1 MMSSVLHVH
10 LVPLLVLLIFFPFST
25 SICPLLYMRHV
36 ISEVAKMEYDRYLKM
51 KYRLENDITFYFP
64 MSLFRY
70 KQKPYNGLIP
80 PKSTFENH

>member
-1 MMSSVLHVH
+1 
-10 LVPLLVLLIFFPFST
+10 
-25 SICPLLYMRHV
+25 MRHV

-80 PKSTFENH
+80 QKSTFENH